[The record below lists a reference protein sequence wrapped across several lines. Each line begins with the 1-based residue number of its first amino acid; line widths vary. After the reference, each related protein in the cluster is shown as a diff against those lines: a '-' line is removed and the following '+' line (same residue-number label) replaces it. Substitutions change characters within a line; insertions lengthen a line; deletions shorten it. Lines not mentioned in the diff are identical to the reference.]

1 MKLLKI
7 GTNLFINI
15 NQIVAVSYSQSDM
28 CWTISCSNGADYHF
42 HDDSPFIIELCK
54 ELKIEKE

>member
-7 GTNLFINI
+7 GTNLFVNL
-15 NQIVAVSYSQSDM
+15 NQIVTVSYSQSDM
-28 CWTISCSNGADYHF
+28 CWTVSCSNCDDYHF
-42 HDDSPFIIELCK
+42 DKDDPFIIELCK